1 MEKKNAD
8 KFPMLPVILVFL
20 TQFPPLSGNLVS
32 RYSQYNTVR
41 KILFVGVDFQS
52 SDSFLVLARYL

>member
-8 KFPMLPVILVFL
+8 KFPMLPVILIFL
-20 TQFPPLSGNLVS
+20 TQFPQLSGNLVP

-41 KILFVGVDFQS
+41 KILLVGVDFQS
-52 SDSFLVLARYL
+52 SDSVLVLARYL

>member
-8 KFPMLPVILVFL
+8 KFPMLPVILIFL
-20 TQFPPLSGNLVS
+20 TQFPQLLGNLVS

-41 KILFVGVDFQS
+41 KILLVGVDFQS
-52 SDSFLVLARYL
+52 SDAVLVLARHL